1 MLKNYLSL
9 MRLDKPIGT
18 LLLLWPTLGALVVAA
33 HGVPPLYTLIVF
45 TLGVFLTRTAGCV
58 VNDIVDAKIDK
69 IVERTKNRPIA
80 NGSISKI
87 SALIVAVVLSSLA
100 FILAY
105 KFLHK
110 HTLYLTIPALIIFVS
125 YPFFKRFFSV
135 PQAYLGLAF
144 SMGILMAFME
154 IKGNINLITSLLFFA
169 NLFWVIGY
177 DTIYAMVDIKDDQKI
192 GIKTSAITFG
202 GFVVPIIGLCYL
214 AFFLLFFWLG
224 SLIHLNVGYY
234 LCLSLSGGLLIYQII
249 RLLQNEEDKYFS
261 MFLLNNWVGLILL
274 LGIVV
279 GMVG

>member
-9 MRLDKPIGT
+9 MRVDKPIGI
-18 LLLLWPTLGALVVAA
+18 LLLLWPTLGALVIAA
-33 HGVPPLYTLIVF
+33 HGIPPLYTIVVF
-45 TLGVFLTRTAGCV
+45 ALGVFLTRTAGCV
-58 VNDIVDAKIDK
+58 VNDIVDAKFDK
-69 IVERTKNRPIA
+69 NVERTKNRPIA
-80 NGSISKI
+80 NGSISKV
-87 SALIVAVVLSSLA
+87 SALILGVILSLLA

-110 HTLYLTIPALIIFVS
+110 HTLYLSIPALIIFIS
-125 YPFFKRFFSV
+125 YPYFKRFFSI
-135 PQAYLGLAF
+135 PQAYLGIAF
-144 SMGILMAFME
+144 SVGILMAFVE
-154 IKGNINLITSLLFFA
+154 INGNINLITCLLFFA

-177 DTIYAMVDIKDDQKI
+177 DTIYAMVDIKDDLKI

-202 GFVVPIIGLCYL
+202 GFVVSIIGLCYL

-234 LCLSLSGGLLIYQII
+234 LCLCLSGGLLIYQII
-249 RLLQNEEDKYFS
+249 TLLQHEEDKYFS
-261 MFLLNNWVGLILL
+261 MFLLNNWVGVILF

>member
-18 LLLLWPTLGALVVAA
+18 LLLLWPTLGALVIAA
-33 HGVPPLYTLIVF
+33 HGVPPLYTVIVF
-45 TLGVFLTRTAGCV
+45 ALGVFLTRTAGCV
-58 VNDIVDAKIDK
+58 INDIVDAKFDK
-69 IVERTKNRPIA
+69 NVERTKNRPIA

-87 SALIVAVVLSSLA
+87 SALIVAVGLILLA

-110 HTLYLTIPALIIFVS
+110 HTLYLTIPALLIFIS

-144 SMGILMAFME
+144 SIGILMGFME
-154 IKGNINLITSLLFFA
+154 IRGNINLITCLLFFA

-202 GFVVPIIGLCYL
+202 SFVVPIIGFCYL
-214 AFFLLFFWLG
+214 VFFLFFFWLG
-224 SLIHLNVGYY
+224 SLIHLNMGYY

-249 RLLQNEEDKYFS
+249 TLLQHDEDKYFS
-261 MFLLNNWVGLILL
+261 MFVLNNWVGLILF

-279 GMVG
+279 GMFG